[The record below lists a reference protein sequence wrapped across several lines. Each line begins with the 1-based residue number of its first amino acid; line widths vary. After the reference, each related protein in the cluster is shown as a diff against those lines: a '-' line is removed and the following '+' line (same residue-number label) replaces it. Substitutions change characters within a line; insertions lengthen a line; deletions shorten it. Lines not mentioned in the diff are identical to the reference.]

1 MSRNQKFLIVFL
13 YLFALSF
20 SFFKTVRLPNK
31 WAIAHW
37 LMDYRFGFIKRGL
50 IGELFGFFFEKNEF
64 NILII
69 SSVILFLLYA
79 SLLSIAVRNTWKNYS
94 IEKVLFYVIFFLSQY
109 MILSAHLIGYFDHLI
124 FLMTLL
130 SVYLIGHK
138 KMILASLITVFCIVA
153 HEVSFVLMVPVC
165 LFALLVNEVQDN
177 KLTFNSGLLKKIGL
191 YLLLPVAATVSV
203 SLYQELYG
211 QDNRQL
217 IFNYLKNTEL
227 IKKGVANSVAAAYTE
242 GFGSYLKSEAPYF
255 LKRVF
260 LSIGTV
266 KYGVPLL
273 FMAYMVY
280 KKFSRINIYIL
291 LLLAVVSVSPLV
303 LHSIAWDTFR
313 IWSFPFIIL
322 FTGFWILCGKFQPV
336 HEHGNKLSLFEIV
349 FFLISIALVS
359 MFPNFLFENETERFS
374 TPVRIL
380 ILIPI
385 FSMVWY
391 LYKKA
396 PEKYNRD

>member
-1 MSRNQKFLIVFL
+1 MTRNQKFLIAFL

-31 WAIAHW
+31 WAVAHW

-94 IEKVLFYVIFFLSQY
+94 IEKVLFYVTFFLSQY
-109 MILSAHLIGYFDHLI
+109 MVLSAHLIGYFDHLI

-130 SVYLIGHK
+130 SVYLIRHRK
-138 KMILASLITVFCIVA
+138 IIPASLVTVFCIVA

-165 LFALLVNEVQDN
+165 IFALLVNEVQDN
-177 KLTFNSGLLKKIGL
+177 KLVFNSGLLKKIGL
-191 YLLLPVAATVSV
+191 YVLLPVAATVSV

-211 QDNRQL
+211 QGNRQL
-217 IFNYLKNTEL
+217 IFNYLQDTGL
-227 IKKGVANSVAAAYTE
+227 IKKGVANSLAAAYTE

-260 LSIGTV
+260 LSMGTI
-266 KYGVPLL
+266 KYGIPLL

-280 KKFSRINIYIL
+280 KQFGKINIYIL
-291 LLLAVVSVSPLV
+291 LLLAAVSASPLL
-303 LHSIAWDTFR
+303 LHLIAWDIFR

-322 FTGFWILCGKFQPV
+322 FIGFWVVCGKFQTV
-336 HEHGNKLSLFEIV
+336 HERSNKLSLFEIV
-349 FFLISIALVS
+349 FFLVSIILVS
-359 MFPNFLFENETERFS
+359 LFPNFLFDNATENLS

-380 ILIPI
+380 ILIPV
-385 FSMVWY
+385 FSVIGY

-396 PEKYNRD
+396 PEKI